1 MYYLNSINFIS
12 HIKGQNL
19 DSYFDW
25 LSAHRIKKVKLY
37 LNLVQP
43 SYFDSFI
50 PELLEIPNLKANL
63 EELEIESSKADYIN
77 NFIESWKEYSQFAK
91 FNQVTFI
98 CNHFYSKDIFELK
111 TKMMKHFSEF
121 RKNGKWL
128 KFWVQKSTK
137 KVKTY

>member
-25 LSAHRIKKVKLY
+25 LSAHRIKKVKLC
-37 LNLVQP
+37 LHIVEP

-63 EELEIESSKADYIN
+63 EELEIKSTKADYIN

-91 FNQVTFI
+91 LNQVTFI
-98 CNHFYSKDIFELK
+98 CYDLYSKEIFELK
-111 TKMMKHFSEF
+111 TKMVKHFSEF
-121 RKNGKWL
+121 RQYDKSFIFSL
-128 KFWVQKSTK
+128 KKSTK
-137 KVKTY
+137 KAKSY